1 MHSPKGTLKRVW
13 NLISS
18 PENPSFWHRW
28 LFPTLFLPHYTL
40 NTIWIF
46 SLQVSKLEFN
56 HQSIEIFQYKI
67 LTQKTSTEALA
78 NNRKLRQEIL
88 VCLFF
93 FSFTLLTDLM
103 NVYRQMM
110 RERVLEKYY
119 DLVATVSF
127 LISMG
132 LQSSFIYFP
141 MSVNNFLNIFS
152 SFSVVYGKNVIPDPS
167 RVRI

>member
-1 MHSPKGTLKRVW
+1 
-13 NLISS
+13 
-18 PENPSFWHRW
+18 
-28 LFPTLFLPHYTL
+28 
-40 NTIWIF
+40 
-46 SLQVSKLEFN
+46 
-56 HQSIEIFQYKI
+56 
-67 LTQKTSTEALA
+67 
-78 NNRKLRQEIL
+78 
-88 VCLFF
+88 
-93 FSFTLLTDLM
+93 M